1 MNSYYDELYVGSTAR
16 RTLKYEWSM
25 KGFGPTVA
33 AFSTESHEL
42 HRARAGTLAPFF
54 SKASVYQLEP
64 VVQSVVNQLVARLR
78 TLRGSGGNVN
88 MIDAFSSLTT
98 DVISQY
104 AFARPFGFLQSPDFS
119 PHWHQLMMELSESFH
134 LFKQFG
140 WLEPMMRSL
149 PPSFAK
155 KASPKLVALFDI
167 QDVCLH
173 WCSLGEVFC

>member
-1 MNSYYDELYVGSTAR
+1 
-16 RTLKYEWSM
+16 M

-33 AFSTESHEL
+33 VFSTESHEL
-42 HRARAGTLAPFF
+42 HRARAGALAPFF
-54 SKASVYQLEP
+54 SKASVSKLEP

-78 TLRGSGGNVN
+78 ALGGTGGNVN
-88 MIDAFSSLTT
+88 LIDAFTSLTT

-104 AFARPFGFLQSPDFS
+104 AFARPFGFLQSSDFS
-119 PHWHQLMMELSESFH
+119 PHWHRLMMDLSEAFH

-155 KASPKLVALFDI
+155 KASPKLVAMFDL

-173 WCSLGEVFC
+173 WYSLGELFCS